1 MSQEVAVFTDNR
13 TVYSSTVSRPSSSLC
28 IEELC
33 FKRDELNKQIQL
45 EETEKTRLERDISVL
60 TEKLSRVNE
69 SLAQRLT
76 ARAEFDRTIAETEA
90 AYMKGLPGLST
101 PPTSPFM
108 YIRRVCTPSSV
119 FEEFGHFREVIRD
132 AQTRRERERQRTP
145 SMATVEPVKRDFLS
159 GFCLILRWPNQSQT
173 VSFKHMETDRQKN
186 GRWTLQDGQ

>member
-1 MSQEVAVFTDNR
+1 MPLTDCS
-13 TVYSSTVSRPSSSLC
+13 VSSG

-90 AYMKGLPGLST
+90 AYMK
-101 PPTSPFM
+101 
-108 YIRRVCTPSSV
+108 
-119 FEEFGHFREVIRD
+119 
-132 AQTRRERERQRTP
+132 
-145 SMATVEPVKRDFLS
+145 
-159 GFCLILRWPNQSQT
+159 
-173 VSFKHMETDRQKN
+173 VSIQAF
-186 GRWTLQDGQ
+186 